1 MLDEENDLIYC
12 GKLNIEKWE
21 LATYLWASEPNSKED
36 DKDRWCDI
44 SNFSSVRD
52 VMKYF
57 W

>member
-57 W
+57 